1 MDIKKNTLQIKTFVR
16 RRSVTIKKEE
26 KMRASHMYSRIS
38 DIMKFCS
45 NVQF

>member
-26 KMRASHMYSRIS
+26 EKMRASHVYSRIS

-45 NVQF
+45 NV